1 MQEMTNAP
9 VPPQAADPKEEQ
21 KWAMLCHA
29 ASFAG
34 FVIPFG
40 NVLGPLLVWLLKGEG
55 MPFVDAQ
62 GKEAINFQLT
72 MTIVYFVGILLIIV
86 LIGILLIVVAA
97 VVSVILT
104 IIAMVNASGGTA
116 YRYPLTI
123 RFVK

>member
-9 VPPQAADPKEEQ
+9 GTPQAADPKEEH

-29 ASFAG
+29 AAFAG

-40 NVLGPLLVWLLKGEG
+40 NVLGPLLVWLLKREG

-72 MTIVYFVGILLIIV
+72 MTIVYLVGILLIII

-104 IIAMVNASGGTA
+104 IIAMINASSGTA
-116 YRYPLTI
+116 YRYPFTI